1 MSALGQ
7 RFFGGIVAVLAG
19 LALTFQFPTA
29 TYAADTAIDETN
41 FPDTN
46 FRNYVSTNVDSNND
60 GILQQSEADKVFTIN
75 IKNKSITSLKG
86 VEHFTKLE
94 KLYAIQNRLT
104 DIDVSH
110 NTNLTWLDLSNNQLA
125 GIDVSANTNL
135 TKLILFNNQLTD
147 IDVSANTNLTE
158 LSLGRNQLTGIDVSA
173 NTNLTKLILF
183 NNQLTG
189 IDVSANT
196 NLTWLNLD
204 SNKLAGIDV
213 SANTNLTWLNLD
225 SNKLTDIDVSANTNL
240 TELDLESN
248 QLTAIDLS
256 HNTNLTEL
264 RLSDNKLTDVDVSA
278 NTNLTTLGLGSN
290 QLTDID
296 VSHNTNLTSLDLSS
310 NQLTDIDVS
319 HNTNLTRLDLEFNQ
333 LTDIDVSHNTNLTSL
348 YLHDNKLTDIDVSAN
363 TNLTDLNLA
372 VNKLTAV
379 DLSAINNLSSYFSSV
394 KDQSQTVRISGSS
407 RLVPVNQLSAGFDA
421 GKVSN
426 LIGATIVDGLLQ
438 VDEGAT
444 QVTYSYA
451 TGNGRVPSM
460 PVTLQVT
467 FAPVYTVS
475 FDMGGHGTQV
485 AAQSVEAGKQASA
498 PAAPSAEGRE
508 FKGWYTDNTFTTPFD
523 FTAPINTDV
532 TVYAKWETVT
542 PVVYTVSF
550 DMGGHGTQV
559 AAQSVEAG
567 KQASAPAA
575 PSAEGREFKGWYTD
589 NTFTTPFD
597 FTAPINTDVTVY
609 AKWETATSEP
619 TGEPTTNPTDNP
631 TGKPTTNPTNQVN
644 EVTPKRLAITGAD
657 SSWFALLGA
666 VSIAAGWLLLLRRRA

>member
-110 NTNLTWLDLSNNQLA
+110 NTNLT
-125 GIDVSANTNL
+125 
-135 TKLILFNNQLTD
+135 
-147 IDVSANTNLTE
+147 
-158 LSLGRNQLTGIDVSA
+158 
-173 NTNLTKLILF
+173 
-183 NNQLTG
+183 
-189 IDVSANT
+189 
-196 NLTWLNLD
+196 
-204 SNKLAGIDV
+204 
-213 SANTNLTWLNLD
+213 
-225 SNKLTDIDVSANTNL
+225 
-240 TELDLESN
+240 
-248 QLTAIDLS
+248 
-256 HNTNLTEL
+256 
-264 RLSDNKLTDVDVSA
+264 
-278 NTNLTTLGLGSN
+278 
-290 QLTDID
+290 
-296 VSHNTNLTSLDLSS
+296 SLDLSS

-363 TNLTDLNLA
+363 TTLTDLNLA

-532 TVYAKWETVT
+532 TVYAKWET
-542 PVVYTVSF
+542 
-550 DMGGHGTQV
+550 
-559 AAQSVEAG
+559 
-567 KQASAPAA
+567 
-575 PSAEGREFKGWYTD
+575 
-589 NTFTTPFD
+589 
-597 FTAPINTDVTVY
+597 
-609 AKWETATSEP
+609 ATSEP